1 MSKCAA
7 AIRSF
12 LTGAAALSLGIAIG
26 LFGCDRSGEQ
36 PMMAPRD
43 PNTPP
48 PSTQDMTMPQEEARR
63 DVERIPELG
72 MGKAV
77 KIGDEVW
84 MQYPNGM
91 KIYDIRPGS
100 GLHAQPGMTMHVYY
114 KGTFPDGRVFDQS
127 LDKPFEFV
135 LGTHGIIEGWN
146 LAVSTMVQGGKR
158 KVFIPSAL
166 AYGTH
171 GALPKIYP
179 NQDLIFE
186 IELLQVTGK
195 AVDFPETKPA
205 DTQALL
211 SPTMGPSTGP
221 ATKPK

>member
-1 MSKCAA
+1 MSKRAA
-7 AIRSF
+7 AIRSL
-12 LTGAAALSLGIAIG
+12 LTGTAALTLGVAIG
-26 LFGCDRSGEQ
+26 LFGCDRSSDQ
-36 PMMAPRD
+36 SMMAARD
-43 PNTPP
+43 PATPP
-48 PSTQDMTMPQEEARR
+48 PPPSATQNATAPEQEVRK

-72 MGKAV
+72 LGQAV

-84 MQYPNGM
+84 TKYPNGM

-100 GLHAQPGMTMHVYY
+100 GIHPQPGETMHVHY

-146 LAVSTMVQGGKR
+146 LAVSTMATGGKR
-158 KVFIPSAL
+158 KVYIPSAL
-166 AYGTH
+166 AYGAR
-171 GALPKIYP
+171 GSLPTIYP
-179 NQDLIFE
+179 NQDLVFE

-195 AVDFPETKPA
+195 AVTFPETKPA

-211 SPTMGPSTGP
+211 APTMGP